1 MHCNFLSSAEGTRL
15 PPTDFPSSCLDV
27 EPPERMQDIKAKKK
41 PSFFKHQIITTGWPR
56 RTDASEFL
64 YPCTG
69 TTVIHTGIVNDLG
82 SHKDQNAHR
91 GNNCKVDECREY
103 ERDIENHLE
112 TLYIDNKNKHIYI
125 FKAVHTAFSISLVC
139 VSSKM
144 TRFFPC
150 AKILKHKGWW
160 YVHQKRSLSFSSTD
174 EIFWLHHDL

>member
-1 MHCNFLSSAEGTRL
+1 
-15 PPTDFPSSCLDV
+15 
-27 EPPERMQDIKAKKK
+27 MQDIKAKKK